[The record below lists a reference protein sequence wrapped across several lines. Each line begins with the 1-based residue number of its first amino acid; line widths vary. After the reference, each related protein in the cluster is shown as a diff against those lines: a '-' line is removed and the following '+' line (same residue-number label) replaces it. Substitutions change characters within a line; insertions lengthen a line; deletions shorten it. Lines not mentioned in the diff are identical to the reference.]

1 MKISSIATTA
11 IFALALVTAVSVDA
25 KSKAPSMSQVC
36 AADIQANCA
45 DKKGKA
51 VKVSGKHVLVLN
63 FASCADEDLWA
74 DLHEEAKDE
83 FRTPEMQALHLIR
96 VMLRGQEAGV

>member
-51 VKVSGKHVLVLN
+51 VKSCLKAVKDKLSPECAAKVTKAKKAKAKHHKSAAPAAPV
-63 FASCADEDLWA
+63 
-74 DLHEEAKDE
+74 
-83 FRTPEMQALHLIR
+83 Q
-96 VMLRGQEAGV
+96 